1 METLNIMALTA
12 AEQRRI
18 VEAESAWVDT
28 SFGQLDLSAF
38 PALAPEPPKAAHDDR
53 FARSWA
59 DSGLNRSAS
68 DLRNFVED
76 PDTEALTQVGA
87 DTGDPGYLR
96 EVRERKGET
105 VAQQF
110 KRACPGYL
118 PTNANLDSMVEV
130 MAFNHLPTSQQDAD
144 TEELIDRLV
153 SVGAWTV
160 ANLTGCYRAL
170 DEQGLLQVPA
180 GTARNLTDAERLRV
194 TRLAQLGHADQ
205 AISEYLR
212 YALDGEEPTLELIND
227 PDYRQVCDDAVW
239 AVFEDS
245 QNDYYA
251 TPERRAYLA
260 RYCGGRPLTLML
272 LQAAWAACQASEAKH
287 ERGELLSHYERS
299 QDTAPPSAKD
309 LDNMS
314 DDEVDRLYKAS
325 LREYVRSVKAP
336 GVLA

>member
-1 METLNIMALTA
+1 MSLTPQQ
-12 AEQRRI
+12 QRAI
-18 VEAESAWVDT
+18 IEKESAWVDE
-28 SFGQLDLSAF
+28 SFGQLDLTAF
-38 PALAPEPPKAAHDDR
+38 PALNELQPERARDDGR
-53 FARSWA
+53 FAKNWN

-76 PDTEALTQVGA
+76 PDAEALTQVGA

-130 MAFNHLPTSQQDAD
+130 MAFNHLSTSQQDAD

-260 RYCGGRPLTLML
+260 RYCGGRPMTLML

-287 ERGELLSHYERS
+287 ERGEILGHYERPPE
-299 QDTAPPSAKD
+299 TAPPTAKD

>member
-1 METLNIMALTA
+1 MSLTP
-12 AEQRRI
+12 EQQRAI
-18 VEAESAWVDT
+18 IEKESAWTDEQ
-28 SFGQLDLSAF
+28 FGQLDLSAF
-38 PALAPEPPKAAHDDR
+38 PALAPPPALEQHDDK
-53 FARSWA
+53 FAKQWS
-59 DSGLNRSAS
+59 DTGLNRSAS
-68 DLRNFVED
+68 DLRAFVED
-76 PDTEALTQVGA
+76 PDTEALTQVGT

-144 TEELIDRLV
+144 TEGLIDRLV

-239 AVFEDS
+239 TVFEDS

-260 RYCGGRPLTLML
+260 RYCCGRPLTLML
-272 LQAAWAACQASEAKH
+272 LQAAWAACQASEAKQ
-287 ERGELLSHYERS
+287 ERS
-299 QDTAPPSAKD
+299 ALLTSMQEPQTERPANLDALSDEAVDD
-309 LDNMS
+309 LYH
-314 DDEVDRLYKAS
+314 RS
-325 LREYVRSVKAP
+325 LRAYAQSIRGA
-336 GVLA
+336 GVLV

>member
-1 METLNIMALTA
+1 MSLTP
-12 AEQRRI
+12 EQQRAI
-18 VEAESAWVDT
+18 IEKESAWTDEN
-28 SFGQLDLSAF
+28 FGQLDLSAF
-38 PALAPEPPKAAHDDR
+38 PALAPQPVPETHDSK
-53 FARSWA
+53 FAREWS
-59 DSGLNRSAS
+59 DTGLNRSAAN
-68 DLRNFVED
+68 LRHFIED
-76 PDTEALTQVGA
+76 PGVEALERVGNE
-87 DTGDPGYLR
+87 TGDPGYLR

-110 KRACPGYL
+110 KRTCPGYL

-144 TEELIDRLV
+144 TEGLIDRLV

-170 DEQGLLQVPA
+170 DEQGLLQIPA
-180 GTARNLTDAERLRV
+180 GQPRNLTDAERLRV

-205 AISEYLR
+205 AISEYLQC
-212 YALDGEEPTLELIND
+212 ALDGEEPTLELIND

-272 LQAAWAACQASEAKH
+272 MQAAWAACQASEAKH
-287 ERGELLSHYERS
+287 ERGELLSQYQRP
-299 QDTAPPSAKD
+299 QDTAPPTAKD
-309 LDNMS
+309 LDNMG
-314 DDEVDRLYKAS
+314 DAEFERLYKDSIRAYAQS
-325 LREYVRSVKAP
+325 IRGA